1 MQIINKQLS
10 ASCGAKQHAAHL
22 AVHEA
27 EMMLPRL
34 YVEIS
39 IHFFSEIWN
48 WNWNQLYLLLIW
60 WRKKYF
66 FYSIKHNLRFKFL
79 TKNPRPSKIICA
91 CLFQNCEGRRLWLG
105 SRWKVRAFADKHSL
119 HLQTLIPRVRREWN
133 VLFTVCETNLV
144 VKSLRGFDTMCYKT
158 YAARTD
164 RPDLEIN
171 RNNSIFDSY

>member
-1 MQIINKQLS
+1 MQHIWLFMKLRWCFQGYMWKFLFIFSLKS
-10 ASCGAKQHAAHL
+10 
-22 AVHEA
+22 EI
-27 EMMLPRL
+27 EI
-34 YVEIS
+34 EIS
-39 IHFFSEIWN
+39 SICSW
-48 WNWNQLYLLLIW
+48 YDGV
-60 WRKKYF
+60 KVF